1 MFTQSY
7 HPRKYSIKYSDN
19 IRHARAIGWR
29 INCTD
34 NIRPTPTRKS
44 VKNYIDNIRPPKVG
58 K

>member
-7 HPRKYSIKYSDN
+7 HPRKCSIKYS
-19 IRHARAIGWR
+19 
-29 INCTD
+29 D

-58 K
+58 NKLY